1 MVLGD
6 IWRLLG
12 GLGVTGEVQVGS
24 KRGLGVDLGVSWVVQ
39 GGSWEGLEMDWEGLM
54 RKNRKRAEKGPAQ

>member
-1 MVLGD
+1 MVSGG
-6 IWRLLG
+6 IWRLLV

-39 GGSWEGLEMDWEGLM
+39 GESWEGLGMDWEGLM
-54 RKNRKRAEKGPAQ
+54 RKKRKRAEKGQAV

>member
-6 IWRLLG
+6 IWRLFR

-39 GGSWEGLEMDWEGLM
+39 GGSWEGLGIDWEGLM
-54 RKNRKRAEKGPAQ
+54 RKKRKSAKKE